1 MEPALT
7 LSPAGFE
14 PFLSRVGD
22 ESFILSFLAREL
34 TGAADGLSFLSS
46 APFRRLLVKS
56 SAFHFSEDAFP
67 LHLPLQCFER
77 LIDVV
82 VSDEYLQLFA
92 PDPNWLT
99 HGSRPSRVVPT
110 VQASSVCRFMRQS

>member
-7 LSPAGFE
+7 LSPAGFDS
-14 PFLSRVGD
+14 FLPRVGD
-22 ESFILSFLAREL
+22 ESLILSPLAREL

-46 APFRRLLVKS
+46 ALFRRFLVKS
-56 SAFHFSEDAFP
+56 SACHFSENACSLP
-67 LHLPLQCFER
+67 LPLQCFER
-77 LIDVV
+77 MIDVV

-92 PDPNWLT
+92 PNPNWRTSGLAT
-99 HGSRPSRVVPT
+99 IAGASD